1 MHHFV
6 TALCAGILATVV
18 VGGTALTPT
27 PAEAAKTPSAEA
39 VALKEATAAC
49 KAEAKEKKINSWLA
63 GRRFVSDCVAKA
75 VKLTPAELQKTAV
88 KQAIIACK
96 AEAKGKKIRW
106 PASRK
111 FVSSCLSNAL
121 KDYQLD
127 VVQLRRELV
136 IAGLRWF
143 IPEEIGCLQNIYC
156 EEPSEPYIP

>member
-63 GRRFVSDCVAKA
+63 GRRFVTDCVAKA

-111 FVSSCLSNAL
+111 FASSCLSNAL

-127 VVQLRRELV
+127 IDQLRRELV
-136 IAGLRWF
+136 IAGLRWS